1 MTCICEST
9 WRALCVLKEAL
20 TSPCTSAGDSEP
32 LANSC
37 NNSNVSNNS
46 SNYNLEDHVIERD
59 LGITNQG
66 FQGDAFGGGRLEF
79 NFLDPVTEEPHA
91 DSGHWTNHSGFTE
104 VDLGDGPTAD
114 CVDSGGGGGGGGKS
128 VSPEGGRT
136 DSGSTT
142 LESGYGRSLDDSNS
156 SSTPEPSVAVAYHGT
171 PSPGVSTVTLSV
183 GGVTTLMGL

>member
-20 TSPCTSAGDSEP
+20 VSPCSSAGDSEP
-32 LANSC
+32 FANSC
-37 NNSNVSNNS
+37 NNSNVSNTS
-46 SNYNLEDHVIERD
+46 SNYNLQDHVIERD

-79 NFLDPVTEEPHA
+79 KFLDPVTQEPHG
-91 DSGHWTNHSGFTE
+91 DSGHWTNQSAFTD

-114 CVDSGGGGGGGGKS
+114 CVDGIGRGGDGNK
-128 VSPEGGRT
+128 VSREDGRT

-142 LESGYGRSLDDSNS
+142 LESGYGRSLEDSNS
-156 SSTPEPSVAVAYHGT
+156 SSTPEPSVAVAYHGA
-171 PSPGVSTVTLSV
+171 PSPGVSTVTLPAR
-183 GGVTTLMGL
+183 GVTPLLRL

>member
-9 WRALCVLKEAL
+9 WRALCVLKDAL
-20 TSPCTSAGDSEP
+20 TCSSAGDNEP

-37 NNSNVSNNS
+37 NNSNISNNS
-46 SNYNLEDHVIERD
+46 SNYNLQDHVIERD
-59 LGITNQG
+59 LGLTNQG

-79 NFLDPVTEEPHA
+79 NFLDPVTEEPHG
-91 DSGHWTNHSGFTE
+91 DSGHWASPSPFTE

-114 CVDSGGGGGGGGKS
+114 CVDGGGRSGGGGGG
-128 VSPEGGRT
+128 VPLEGGRT

-156 SSTPEPSVAVAYHGT
+156 SSTPEPSVAVAYHGA
-171 PSPGVSTVTLSV
+171 PSPGVSTVTLPV
-183 GGVTTLMGL
+183 GGITPMLRF

>member
-32 LANSC
+32 FANSS
-37 NNSNVSNNS
+37 NNSNISNNS

-79 NFLDPVTEEPHA
+79 NFLDPVTKEPHG
-91 DSGHWTNHSGFTE
+91 DTGNWTNQSPFTE
-104 VDLGDGPTAD
+104 VDLGDGPATD
-114 CVDSGGGGGGGGKS
+114 CVDGGRG
-128 VSPEGGRT
+128 VPAEGGRT

-156 SSTPEPSVAVAYHGT
+156 SSTPEPSVAVAYHGA
-171 PSPGVSTVTLSV
+171 PSPGVSTVTLPV
-183 GGVTTLMGL
+183 GGITPLLRF